1 MDRQASERKPHEEL
15 KIGQLS
21 KLAGLPVATLRFY
34 EEQGILRPMSRTA
47 SGYRLYDEEA
57 LRRLQFVSRARAL
70 GMSLRSIATILDV
83 AESGRSPCEHVGAAV
98 CEQLK
103 QVDEQLSQLT
113 TLRSELIELQNRLA
127 AVPREASDAC
137 GICPCVEEMPG
148 TRSTAGVRLARR
160 A

>member
-1 MDRQASERKPHEEL
+1 
-15 KIGQLS
+15 
-21 KLAGLPVATLRFY
+21 
-34 EEQGILRPMSRTA
+34 MSRTA

-83 AESGRSPCEHVGAAV
+83 AESGRLPCEHVGAVV
-98 CEQLK
+98 CEQLE
-103 QVDEQLSQLT
+103 QVDEQLAQLT
-113 TLRSELIELQNRLA
+113 TLRRELIELQNRLA

-148 TRSTAGVRLARR
+148 TGSIAARRLARR
-160 A
+160 V